1 MKRLLIIFALFFF
14 SSLVASEPTFDVN
27 VSPNTKQVG
36 DIVDYQ
42 ISLNFDKQF
51 NLIKVPNFIEFSK
64 NKDISIRDTSVTKSE
79 NTNNRSVQL
88 NYQFQFFSIEPITIP
103 TQNIV
108 LKTGQQ
114 LKTLEIPAQT
124 IIFQSVL
131 DQQSYDIFTND
142 IFYYNLD
149 LAWEKILFY
158 IIVFLILVGLCILNI
173 QKILANISQKKK
185 QVDNME
191 PLDLRSAY
199 ERSVDDLNQLHNRL
213 DELDN
218 KTYYVQFTNIIKQY
232 LSYLWSENVVEMT
245 TIEIKNMVELRLNTQ
260 DARRLM
266 SILTF
271 SDQIKFAKS
280 EPVKQEHVDIFN
292 QALFCLDKIESTVSK
307 LSQKKSVGDR
317 AS

>member
-1 MKRLLIIFALFFF
+1 MKGLLIVFAMLFPL
-14 SSLVASEPTFDVN
+14 SLVASEPTFDVN

-51 NLIKVPNFIEFSK
+51 NLIDVPDFVEFSK
-64 NKDISIRDTSVTKSE
+64 NKDISIRDTFVTKSE

-88 NYQFQFFSIEPITIP
+88 DYQFQFFSIEPITIP

-108 LKTGQQ
+108 LKAGQQ
-114 LKTLEIPAQT
+114 LKTLAIPAQT

-131 DQQSYDIFTND
+131 DQQSYDIFTNN

-158 IIVFLILVGLCILNI
+158 IIVILILVGLCILSV
-173 QKILANISQKKK
+173 QKIMANIAQKKK
-185 QVDNME
+185 QIDNTE
-191 PLDLRSAY
+191 PLDLRSVY
-199 ERSVDDLNQLHNRL
+199 ERSVDDLNQLYNRL

-218 KTYYVQFTNIIKQY
+218 KTYYVQFTTIIKQY
-232 LSYLWSENVVEMT
+232 LSYLWSANVVEMT
-245 TIEIKNMVELRLNTQ
+245 TVEIKNMATLRLNTQ

-280 EPVKQEHVDIFN
+280 EPVKQDHVDIFN
-292 QALFCLDKIESTVSK
+292 QALFCLDKIESIVSQPA
-307 LSQKKSVGDR
+307 QKKSLGDR
-317 AS
+317 SS